1 MKKIGVI
8 LLIAL
13 LLVPVLAA
21 PADAWRGGRGGFRH
35 HGGGGGRFAG
45 GLFLGLGVGALLT
58 APWWYA
64 PPAYAY
70 PVYSPYPVYYP
81 AYAPA
86 YPPPAYGAAYGA
98 PAYTPTYPTPEAVS
112 SAPQGAMQPAPA
124 PPSGSQPPAAQPPQA
139 AAQNCQMVWIEGH
152 YETRVTADGQ
162 RFTSWIPSY
171 QQQVC
176 Q

>member
-13 LLVPVLAA
+13 VLVPVLAA
-21 PADAWRGGRGGFRH
+21 PADAWRGGRGHHRH
-35 HGGGGGRFAG
+35 GGGGRFGG

-70 PVYSPYPVYYP
+70 PVYTPYPVYP
-81 AYAPA
+81 AYTPA
-86 YPPPAYGAAYGA
+86 YPPPSYGV

-112 SAPQGAMQPAPA
+112 PAPPGAMQPVPA

-139 AAQNCQMVWIEGH
+139 SAQNCQMVWIEGH
-152 YETRVTADGQ
+152 YETRVMADGQ